1 MLSKAKGQILR
12 VAACIHVL
20 FSDFKGH
27 ENEDIIPVVHE
38 ISPEIS
44 EAAIIAAQNFVEI
57 CCQHCIFLSGK
68 GILDNEIKRYSEGV

>member
-27 ENEDIIPVVHE
+27 EHDNIIPTIHQ

-44 EAAIIAAQNFVEI
+44 EAAIVAAQNFVEI
-57 CCQHCIFLSGK
+57 CCQHCLAK
-68 GILDNEIKRYSEGV
+68 EYLTMKLNDTVKVRMYA